1 LQQQIVAVKTLL
13 AGSSEKARADFL
25 MEASIMGQFDHENV
39 IRLIGVVTRTEPI
52 MILTEYM
59 LYGSLDQ
66 FLRGNRDGKLTI
78 SQLAK
83 LLHGIASG
91 MKYLTEK
98 AYVHRVG
105 CRGKGRMAG
114 NTHSRTWPPGM
125 CSSTTG

>member
-1 LQQQIVAVKTLL
+1 MAVKTLL
-13 AGSSEKARADFL
+13 RGSGEKARADFL

-39 IRLIGVVTRTEPI
+39 IRLIGVVTKTEPI

-66 FLRGNRDGKLTI
+66 FLRSNRDGKLTI

-83 LLHGIASG
+83 LLNGIAAG

-98 AYVHRVG
+98 AYVHRV
-105 CRGKGRMAG
+105 
-114 NTHSRTWPPGM
+114 
-125 CSSTTG
+125 

>member
-1 LQQQIVAVKTLL
+1 
-13 AGSSEKARADFL
+13 

-66 FLRGNRDGKLTI
+66 FLRSNRDGKLTM

-83 LLHGIASG
+83 LLQGIASG
-91 MKYLTEK
+91 MKYLTDK
-98 AYVHRVG
+98 AYVHRV
-105 CRGKGRMAG
+105 AD
-114 NTHSRTWPPGM
+114 
-125 CSSTTG
+125 